1 MTNFVIFSTKT
12 KENNNI
18 LPEGKYHA
26 YITEIYTEEDKST
39 PHGVANVTTIIYD
52 VLSGDKVHKVKQILY
67 HHWSEKSEFQKRVSE
82 FMSVFNL
89 TEVLEEADII
99 NQFVDIELSVAESKI
114 GNEYNKVEHILP
126 YTGDISDWDVARGI
140 IPPSP
145 KPQPKSAAADLVFGD
160 EDEEEEGGEA

>member
-1 MTNFVIFSTKT
+1 M
-12 KENNNI
+12 
-18 LPEGKYHA
+18 A
-26 YITEIYTEEDKST
+26 
-39 PHGVANVTTIIYD
+39 
-52 VLSGDKVHKVKQILY
+52 VL
-67 HHWSEKSEFQKRVSE
+67 
-82 FMSVFNL
+82 NL
-89 TEVLEEADII
+89 TDELKEYDLI